1 MFRGKSVAVIIP
13 ALNEAEVVGDVVRGI
28 DRGLADR
35 VIVVDNGSTDGTRG
49 IAARAGA
56 EVVVEARR
64 GYGAAC
70 ARGVEEAG
78 ADIYVFVNGDGSDD
92 TGELERLLSRM
103 DEAGAAM
110 AMGSRASW
118 RAEPGALSPVQRLGN
133 ALTCALMGLFWGARY
148 TDLGPFRAVTR
159 GALERMGMEDRRD
172 AGEGGPDGAA
182 GGGGAG
188 HLQAPARRAPQDQ
201 RQRPRHPQGRLG
213 HPRVRRAGAVEGRVI
228 AGARRPSPY
237 RPIRSRASASTWSV
251 SASGSWA

>member
-13 ALNEAEVVGDVVRGI
+13 ALNEAAVVGDVVRGI

-35 VIVVDNGSTDGTRG
+35 VIVVDNGSTDGTGG

-70 ARGVEEAG
+70 ARGVEEAE
-78 ADIYVFVNGDGSDD
+78 ADILVFVNGDGSDD

-103 DEAGAAM
+103 DEAGAGM
-110 AMGSRASW
+110 AMGSRASR

-159 GALERMGMEDRRD
+159 GALERMGMEDRGFGWTVEMQVKAARM
-172 AGEGGPDGAA
+172 GLPVVEVPVTYRRRRGGRSKISGS
-182 GGGGAG
+182 
-188 HLQAPARRAPQDQ
+188 
-201 RQRPRHPQGRLG
+201 
-213 HPRVRRAGAVEGRVI
+213 VRGTLRAG
-228 AGARRPSPY
+228 
-237 RPIRSRASASTWSV
+237 SAILGYV
-251 SASGSWA
+251 VRERLKGG